1 MSESW
6 AKRCL
11 SLVHTMNDKEQQ
23 TVELATQR
31 LLLRDFVPGD
41 LADIHAYGREP
52 EVVRYMDWGPNTE
65 AQTADFLKRKLA
77 AQRALP
83 RAEYELAVV
92 LKETGRVIG
101 GIGLRLSR
109 PAHRAGDMGYVFN
122 PQHWGRGYCT
132 EAAAAIIA
140 FGLGELGLHRI
151 YAICDPDNRASARV
165 MEKIGMTYEGR
176 LRDYTWKKEKWRD
189 SLIYAILE
197 TDTRLRSG
205 V

>member
-1 MSESW
+1 MMSESR
-6 AKRCL
+6 ANHRL
-11 SLVHTMNDKEQQ
+11 SLMHTMNDKKQQ
-23 TVELATQR
+23 TVELETQR
-31 LLLRDFVPGD
+31 LLLRDFVPED
-41 LADIHAYGREP
+41 LADVHAYAREP
-52 EVVRYMDWGPNTE
+52 QSVRYMDWGPNTE
-65 AQTADFLKRKLA
+65 AQTADFLTRKLA

-92 LKETGRVIG
+92 LKETARVIG

-132 EAAAAIIA
+132 EAAAAIVA
-140 FGLGELGLHRI
+140 FGLGQLRLHRI
-151 YAICDPDNRASARV
+151 YATCDPDNRASARV

-176 LRDYTWKKEKWRD
+176 LRDYTWEKEKWRD

-197 TDTRLRSG
+197 TDAHPGRD
-205 V
+205 